1 MDMFVYNMHKTNKK
15 NIFWDTV
22 YFLYSEW
29 ATEEGE
35 HDVLAEDAILVRQQ
49 RVNRKVGSR

>member
-1 MDMFVYNMHKTNKK
+1 MFVYNMHKTNKK